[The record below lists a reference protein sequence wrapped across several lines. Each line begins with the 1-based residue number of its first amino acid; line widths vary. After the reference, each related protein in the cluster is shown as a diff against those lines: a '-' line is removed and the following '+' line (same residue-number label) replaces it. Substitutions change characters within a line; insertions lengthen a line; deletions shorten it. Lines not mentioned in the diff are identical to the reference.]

1 MERMVR
7 RRYPKQHYSAIPRW
21 WYTHQVDIFL
31 DPESGQPLTGQLYEQ
46 LRLAISGG
54 RLLPGD
60 QLVPSRQLAGELGV
74 SRHTVTTAYG
84 RLVAEGYAEGRAG
97 GGSVVASAPP
107 AAPRATGAAAALRPS
122 PRFAGWTPYFRPPPY
137 GYRFD
142 LRPGLSDPT
151 LFPAAMWRRRV
162 AAAVAAEP
170 REYGDPAGRI
180 RLRRAIAGWVAR
192 SRSVAAREDTIV
204 VTCGTQHAIDLVTR
218 VLLEPGDCVAV
229 EDPGYVPAAR
239 LFGVLGAKVVG
250 VPVDDQGLIVELLP
264 ASARIVYVTPSH
276 QYPFG
281 MTMSMPRRRALLRWA
296 EQHDAAVIEDDYDTE
311 FRYVDRPLEPLQ
323 ALDTN
328 GRVVYVGSFSK
339 TFSPSVRLG
348 FAVVPSP
355 LAEPIIALRQ
365 LIDWHP
371 PIAMQTALAGFIE
384 DGLLDKHIRRSRRVY
399 ADRHHIL
406 TAALAGPLAGQL
418 TARTS
423 NAGLHVTAMLA
434 EGLREK
440 EVLQVAARHGI
451 ALSGLHDCFRTLPAQ
466 PGLVIGFGAVST
478 TELPAALRMLERAL
492 ASPSR

>member
-7 RRYPKQHYSAIPRW
+7 RRYPKQHCSAIPRW

-97 GGSVVASAPP
+97 GGSVGASAPP
-107 AAPRATGAAAALRPS
+107 AAPRARGPAAALRPS

-162 AAAVAAEP
+162 AAAVAAAP
-170 REYGDPAGRI
+170 PEYGDPAGRI

-229 EDPGYVPAAR
+229 EDPGYVPATR

-276 QYPFG
+276 
-281 MTMSMPRRRALLRWA
+281 
-296 EQHDAAVIEDDYDTE
+296 H
-311 FRYVDRPLEPLQ
+311 
-323 ALDTN
+323 
-328 GRVVYVGSFSK
+328 
-339 TFSPSVRLG
+339 
-348 FAVVPSP
+348 
-355 LAEPIIALRQ
+355 
-365 LIDWHP
+365 
-371 PIAMQTALAGFIE
+371 
-384 DGLLDKHIRRSRRVY
+384 
-399 ADRHHIL
+399 
-406 TAALAGPLAGQL
+406 
-418 TARTS
+418 
-423 NAGLHVTAMLA
+423 
-434 EGLREK
+434 
-440 EVLQVAARHGI
+440 
-451 ALSGLHDCFRTLPAQ
+451 
-466 PGLVIGFGAVST
+466 
-478 TELPAALRMLERAL
+478 
-492 ASPSR
+492 